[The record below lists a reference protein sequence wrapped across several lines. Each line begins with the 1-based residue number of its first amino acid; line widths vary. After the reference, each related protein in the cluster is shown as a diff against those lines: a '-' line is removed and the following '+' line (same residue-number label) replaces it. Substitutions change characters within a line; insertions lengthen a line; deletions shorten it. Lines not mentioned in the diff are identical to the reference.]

1 VVPPSESDS
10 PEANPDAATTDRVLT
25 PAV

>member
-1 VVPPSESDS
+1 VPPSESDS